1 MKRFLTILLI
11 SMILVSKWAYAQD
24 DDFVR
29 VPKQEM
35 TQLIETIDRQL
46 KRDSIQVLRI
56 ENFKQQ
62 ILQYKQIQKSDS
74 LLLMYGGQ
82 RINLYQEEIN
92 LYNKRV
98 NYLEKS
104 NNHWTKKPVLWFVL
118 GAATIYVASEVVSNI
133 Q

>member
-1 MKRFLTILLI
+1 MKKLLI
-11 SMILVSKWAYAQD
+11 VVLLMLSSLSILAQED
-24 DDFVR
+24 SDFVR

-35 TQLIETIDRQL
+35 AQLVETINRQL
-46 KRDSIQVLRI
+46 KRDSIQVLQI

-74 LLLMYGGQ
+74 LLLMYSGQ
-82 RINLYQEEIN
+82 RINLYKEEIN
-92 LYNKRV
+92 LYGKRV

-104 NNHWTKKPVLWFVL
+104 NNHWTKKPALWFVL
-118 GAATIYVASEVVSNI
+118 GFVTIYVASEVVSNI